1 MSTWRKRFSRKSQ
14 RLTENDEILLNNT
27 VKYRRKLQAAI
38 SQISRTKKFAQRNFD
53 SPASEVHVARLIND
67 IGQLSDCKP
76 LQEITGLIDSLAMR
90 HQLSSR
96 IFNEYAMNSLQQS
109 LRKLNDNLSNDFDK
123 TKSMFEEA
131 ITNHCSD
138 HTKNQ
143 LLTKVQTEW
152 CKHQNLAINELKQG
166 LSSYCDIGLYNLK
179 VQMAILEKLQNFVDQ
194 LPRDDNNSNN
204 GLPSFSAN
212 SIRTRRE
219 IDTLLRIMLDAAP
232 NDSAT
237 LPGIKRPK
245 FLDNHLTLSNS
256 LYSPEISEAAAC
268 SNLSTIGQRDTP
280 VVPQYPSIIV
290 SATET
295 NRQIPQYE
303 SAMSTPLASN
313 NGRFQSNINK

>member
-1 MSTWRKRFSRKSQ
+1 
-14 RLTENDEILLNNT
+14 
-27 VKYRRKLQAAI
+27 
-38 SQISRTKKFAQRNFD
+38 
-53 SPASEVHVARLIND
+53 
-67 IGQLSDCKP
+67 
-76 LQEITGLIDSLAMR
+76 
-90 HQLSSR
+90 
-96 IFNEYAMNSLQQS
+96 
-109 LRKLNDNLSNDFDK
+109 
-123 TKSMFEEA
+123 
-131 ITNHCSD
+131 
-138 HTKNQ
+138 
-143 LLTKVQTEW
+143 
-152 CKHQNLAINELKQG
+152 
-166 LSSYCDIGLYNLK
+166 
-179 VQMAILEKLQNFVDQ
+179 NFVDQ